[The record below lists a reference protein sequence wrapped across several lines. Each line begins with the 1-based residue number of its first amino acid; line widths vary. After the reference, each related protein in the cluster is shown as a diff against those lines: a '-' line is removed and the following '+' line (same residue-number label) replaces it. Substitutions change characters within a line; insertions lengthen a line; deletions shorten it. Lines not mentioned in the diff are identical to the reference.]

1 MTGFTF
7 LCAAIALLAFAAPAR
22 ADWIFAGFVGGAAT
36 HTATLRIQQPALG
49 SDFEA
54 HDVAFAGRSFESP
67 VYYGYR
73 ILWAGPRQ
81 GRVGFEAELIHLKVY
96 ADGGALVRV
105 HGTIGAAPIDRTMR
119 FGEVVE
125 RFSISHG
132 LNLLFGNLVLRQPI
146 GAGAGPVQDRRV
158 VLAVRLGA
166 GPTIPHAESTI
177 GGRTQEQYEWGRVA
191 GQIAAGVEYRVTAH
205 LAAIAEYKVTATR
218 QRVAVPDGSASASF
232 TTQHAAAGIAW
243 RP

>member
-1 MTGFTF
+1 MTGFAV

-36 HTATLRIQQPALG
+36 HSATLRIEQPALG

-54 HDVAFAGRSFESP
+54 HDLAFAGRSFASP

-96 ADGGALVRV
+96 ADAGALVRV
-105 HGTIGAAPIDRTMR
+105 RGTIGAAPIDRTMR
-119 FGEVVE
+119 FSEVVE

-146 GAGAGPVQDRRV
+146 GGAGPILRDRLV

-191 GQIAAGVEYRVTAH
+191 GQVAAGVEYRVTAH

-218 QRVAVPDGSASASF
+218 QRVAVLDGSASASF
-232 TTQHAAAGIAW
+232 TTRHAVAGIAW

>member
-1 MTGFTF
+1 VTDWTV
-7 LCAAIALLAFAAPAR
+7 LCAAIALLGMAAPAR
-22 ADWIFAGFVGGAAT
+22 ADWVVAGFIGGAAT
-36 HTATLRIQQPALG
+36 QAATLRIEQPALG
-49 SDFEA
+49 SDFEVR
-54 HDVAFAGRSFESP
+54 DVAFAGRSFASP

-81 GRVGFEAELIHLKVY
+81 ARVGFEAELIHLKVY
-96 ADGGALVRV
+96 ADAGALVPVR
-105 HGTIGAAPIDRTMR
+105 GTIRAAPVDGTMR

-146 GAGAGPVQDRRV
+146 VGAGPVRDRRV

-232 TTQHAAAGIAW
+232 TTQHAVAGIAW
-243 RP
+243 RL